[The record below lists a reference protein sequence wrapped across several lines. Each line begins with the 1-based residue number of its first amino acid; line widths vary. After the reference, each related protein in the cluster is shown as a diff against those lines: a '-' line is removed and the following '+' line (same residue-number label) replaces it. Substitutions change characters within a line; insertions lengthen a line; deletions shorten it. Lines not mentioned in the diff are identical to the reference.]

1 MPSASVVQLKQAL
14 KLIYFAQGTALED
27 EISRVHNAVL
37 QLLPYDA
44 QSRATI
50 KVIITGADASQHIP
64 EVLRRELQH
73 MTAGQ
78 DIASDI
84 PPSMSSQTWSS
95 TTSISSEE
103 FPPLPTVPKTSDVW
117 QLSSKVF
124 APRPPQRPTT
134 IHLPRP
140 IDPVTQQKSTIT
152 AVAYQALSNRT
163 QLRDTDWDV
172 IPDAFLHL
180 ADNVAYDEVIII
192 TRFIWVL
199 GLHPCTALI
208 NEELNQ
214 LCTLGEHNHVVRM
227 LGTLSEHSQCANF
240 ATYSNGL
247 TLDQGFSQENF
258 SYIYDAK
265 RGATMLKLEEAATFG
280 SGIQP

>member
-1 MPSASVVQLKQAL
+1 MQILTTCNAKLIDSGNLPVSAIHLLALTWATLKAIIAQQRQESLQRELATITSKLGSLTMPSASVVQLKQAL

-50 KVIITGADASQHIP
+50 KVIITGDDASQHIP
-64 EVLRRELQH
+64 EVLCSELQH
-73 MTAGQ
+73 MTTGQ

-95 TTSISSEE
+95 TSSISSEE

-117 QLSSKVF
+117 QLSSKVS
-124 APRPPQRPTT
+124 APRPPQRPIT
-134 IHLPRP
+134 IHLPRS

-172 IPDAFLHL
+172 IPDAFSHL
-180 ADNVAYDEVIII
+180 ADNIAYDVL
-192 TRFIWVL
+192 WVS
-199 GLHPCTALI
+199 TI
-208 NEELNQ
+208 
-214 LCTLGEHNHVVRM
+214 M
-227 LGTLSEHSQCANF
+227 
-240 ATYSNGL
+240 
-247 TLDQGFSQENF
+247 
-258 SYIYDAK
+258 
-265 RGATMLKLEEAATFG
+265 
-280 SGIQP
+280 